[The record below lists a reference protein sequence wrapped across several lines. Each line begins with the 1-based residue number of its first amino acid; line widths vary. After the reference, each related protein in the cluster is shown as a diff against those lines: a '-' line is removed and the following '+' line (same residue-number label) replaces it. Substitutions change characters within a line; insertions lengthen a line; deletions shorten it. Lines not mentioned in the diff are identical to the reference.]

1 MVSVRENRI
10 FAAGQSYA
18 CEFSRKPRD
27 IYHFDTRKV
36 FESTLRR
43 YVPTNAVAN
52 LAYLTGDLAD
62 IRGEAFPLKENL
74 ASSFERVALV
84 QTGEN
89 DLLGILKSGC
99 SESQGLG
106 ANAGFL
112 PTKFRRKLGSEVLG
126 LEYLANFDLSLFVMG
141 IGAALDPLDRFSL

>member
-1 MVSVRENRI
+1 
-10 FAAGQSYA
+10 
-18 CEFSRKPRD
+18 
-27 IYHFDTRKV
+27 
-36 FESTLRR
+36 
-43 YVPTNAVAN
+43 

-141 IGAALDPLDRFSL
+141 IGAALDPLDRFFL